1 MNFKK
6 GQGSTEYLVILA
18 VVLIIALVAIAI
30 LGFFPGLATDAQKT
44 QSDSYWQ
51 GVAYP
56 FRIVESKATAGTLSV
71 ILQNANSQALT
82 LNSMAAGGANA
93 TPGLPAVFLGGEKK
107 LVQYNISIDGI
118 CGNGSTRYAV
128 AGNTISFN
136 YSSNAL
142 KYQMQGGD
150 AAVKDLIGTCS

>member
-1 MNFKK
+1 MDFKK

-51 GVAYP
+51 GVAFP
-56 FRIVESKATAGTLSV
+56 FRIVESKASNGVLSV

-82 LNSMAAGGANA
+82 LNSMSVEGSNV
-93 TPGLPAVFLGGEKK
+93 TPGLPVVFLGGEKK
-107 LVQYNISIDGI
+107 LTQFNVSISSV
-118 CGNGSTRYAV
+118 CNSSTRYAI

-142 KYQMQGGD
+142 QNQVQGGD
-150 AAVKDLIGTCS
+150 AAVKDLVGTCS